1 MNQTPTSSTLRH
13 WVTATIQQATTLRTF
28 FAGLLIPCGFAP
40 IHMPGLAI
48 LGIALLFAQ
57 LNQKNRGRVDHSSS
71 EGLRPT
77 TCSRDR
83 EILLNAQHDCTE
95 IDRAGSREH
104 VAGRRDSNAQQILKK
119 SFQTGFV
126 FGLGYFGLGI
136 SWLYVSI
143 HNYGHLNAPLS
154 AFITFLF
161 VSYLALF
168 PGLVAML
175 YQRLAVKSSL
185 IFNCFLFSAVWCLG
199 EFLRATFL
207 TGFPW
212 LLLGVGQFD
221 TPLKYLLPIMG
232 VFGVSFFTCLAATCL
247 AASVQATRE
256 KRSPWIIACV
266 VILIAPLLLKN
277 HEWTKTH
284 SPDIS
289 VGVIQA
295 NISMR
300 DKWDEQLFW
309 QILEKYEHEAVQLIG
324 KKQLI
329 IMPESAIPVPINYVS
344 DFLNELDRRAKQGG
358 SAILF
363 GIPEPTSTDDTAYYN
378 TLASVGTAQGSYLKQ
393 HLVPFGEF
401 IPKVFQQLSTLL
413 ALPAANLKSGA
424 NQQSLVTV
432 QHHPIASLICYEV
445 AYPELLRSQLPK
457 AEWIVSISDDG
468 WFGHSLAVY
477 QQLQMSQ
484 VLSMQTGRFQIVA
497 NNDGLSSVINAQ
509 GDVVDSLPVFS
520 SGILNASI
528 RSATGASPWV
538 YLGDMPVLLISLIV
552 VFMGFL
558 FLFRQSR
565 KP

>member
-1 MNQTPTSSTLRH
+1 MNQTPTSNTFTS
-13 WVTATIQQATTLRTF
+13 WATATIPQAKTFRSF
-28 FAGLLIPCGFAP
+28 FAGLLLPCGFAP

-57 LNQKNRGRVDHSSS
+57 LNQK
-71 EGLRPT
+71 T
-77 TCSRDR
+77 
-83 EILLNAQHDCTE
+83 
-95 IDRAGSREH
+95 
-104 VAGRRDSNAQQILKK
+104 LKQ

-126 FGLGYFGLGI
+126 FGLGFFGLGI

-143 HNYGHLNAPLS
+143 HNYGHLNPPLS
-154 AFITFLF
+154 ALITFIF
-161 VSYLALF
+161 VAYLAIF

-175 YQRLAVKSSL
+175 YQRLTIEHSPYNALRRNLKGQWAL
-185 IFNCFLFSAVWCLG
+185 LFNCFLFSSIWCLG
-199 EFLRATFL
+199 EFLRASFL

-212 LLLGVGQFD
+212 LLVGVGQFD
-221 TPLKYLLPIMG
+221 SPLKYLLPIIG
-232 VFGVSFFTCLAATCL
+232 VFGVGFVTCLAATCL
-247 AASVQATRE
+247 ATSLETPRN
-256 KRSPWIIACV
+256 KRHRWIIASV

-277 HEWTKTH
+277 HQWTKTH
-284 SPDIS
+284 SPEVS

-300 DKWDEQLFW
+300 DKWDENLFW
-309 QILEKYEHEAVQLIG
+309 KILQGYEHEATQLIG

-344 DFLNELDRRAKQGG
+344 DFLNDLDQRAKQGG

-363 GIPEPTSTDDTAYYN
+363 GIPEPTPSDDRAYYN
-378 TLASVGTAQGSYLKQ
+378 TLASVGQAQGSYSKQ

-401 IPKVFQQLSTLL
+401 IPQAFKKLSHLL
-413 ALPAANLKSGA
+413 ELPPANLKSGA
-424 NQQSLVTV
+424 SQQPLVTV
-432 QHHPIASLICYEV
+432 QNHPIASLICYEV
-445 AYPELLRSQLPK
+445 AYPQLLRNQLPA

-484 VLSMQTGRFQIVA
+484 ALSMQTGRYQIVA

-528 RSATGASPWV
+528 RPATGASPWV
-538 YLGDMPVLLISLIV
+538 TLGDMPIFLIGLLIVIISTLANSVKLAKFSSIY
-552 VFMGFL
+552 L
-558 FLFRQSR
+558 RLRHPECSE
-565 KP
+565 

>member
-1 MNQTPTSSTLRH
+1 MNQTPTSNTFTS
-13 WVTATIQQATTLRTF
+13 WATATIPQATTLRSF
-28 FAGLLIPCGFAP
+28 FAGLLLPCGFAP

-57 LNQKNRGRVDHSSS
+57 LHQN
-71 EGLRPT
+71 T
-77 TCSRDR
+77 
-83 EILLNAQHDCTE
+83 
-95 IDRAGSREH
+95 
-104 VAGRRDSNAQQILKK
+104 LKQ

-126 FGLGYFGLGI
+126 FGLGFFGLGI

-143 HNYGHLNAPLS
+143 HNYGHLNPPLS
-154 AFITFLF
+154 ALITFIF
-161 VSYLALF
+161 VAYLAIF

-175 YQRLAVKSSL
+175 YQRLATNRLSYNVLRRNLKGQRAL
-185 IFNCFLFSAVWCLG
+185 VFNCFLFSSIWCLG
-199 EFLRATFL
+199 EFLRASFL

-212 LLLGVGQFD
+212 LLVGVGQFD
-221 TPLKYLLPIMG
+221 SPLKYLLPIIG
-232 VFGVSFFTCLAATCL
+232 VFGVGFVTCLAATCL
-247 AASVQATRE
+247 ATSLQTPRN
-256 KRSPWIIACV
+256 KRHRWIIASV

-284 SPDIS
+284 SPEVS

-300 DKWDEQLFW
+300 DKWDENLFW
-309 QILEKYEHEAVQLIG
+309 KILQGYEHEATQLIG

-344 DFLNELDRRAKQGG
+344 DFLNDLDQRAKQGG

-363 GIPEPTSTDDTAYYN
+363 GIPEPTPADDRAYYN
-378 TLASVGTAQGSYLKQ
+378 TLASVGQAQGSYSKQ

-401 IPKVFQQLSTLL
+401 IPKAFQKLSHLL
-413 ALPAANLKSGA
+413 ALPPANLKSGA

-432 QHHPIASLICYEV
+432 QNHPIASLICYEV
-445 AYPELLRSQLPK
+445 AYPQLLRNQLPA

-484 VLSMQTGRFQIVA
+484 ALSIQTGRYQIVA

-509 GDVVDSLPVFS
+509 GDVVDSLPVFR

-528 RSATGASPWV
+528 RPATGASPWV
-538 YLGDMPVLLISLIV
+538 TLGDMPIFLMSLLIVIFSTLAT
-552 VFMGFL
+552 FSNSPRHPELRSG
-558 FLFRQSR
+558 
-565 KP
+565 